1 MSELLDR
8 IEAIADLVAEQAE
21 ASDAQGHLSDVT
33 HKALREAGI
42 VRALQ
47 PKDFGGDEL
56 HPRDFF
62 EGILELGGRHGST
75 GWVSSVVGVHSFE
88 IAQGTRQVQEEIWGE
103 DPDTWVASPY
113 APIGRA
119 IPTEGGWIFSGKW
132 PFSSGTDL
140 CDWIVLGGMLCDKD
154 GNVRP
159 DGLRH
164 FILPRS
170 DYTILQDSW
179 NVVGLKGTG
188 SKDILIKD
196 AFIPDHRI
204 IDPEE
209 LGSGAAAEQ
218 AGRGDVALYRM
229 PFHSMFSGAI
239 TAGTLAAAEGALAS
253 WLSYTRGR
261 VSARGVVAATDPR
274 QLHALGEAA
283 SDLQACRMQFLGDI
297 DRLFDVCAAG
307 GRPSMELRAE
317 VRRNQVRVSRRAGE
331 AVDRLVAH
339 AGGSSMRLDNP
350 IQRFWRDVHIA
361 LGHGANV
368 AETVYEAYGTVVFTG
383 EAPKNVRM

>member
-1 MSELLDR
+1 MTELLDR
-8 IEAIADLVAEQAE
+8 IEKIADLIAEQAE
-21 ASDAQGHLSDVT
+21 PSDALGHLTPDT
-33 HKALREAGI
+33 HAALRDVGI

-47 PKDFGGDEL
+47 PTDQGGEERT
-56 HPRDFF
+56 PREFF
-62 EGILELGGRHGST
+62 EGVLALGGIHAST

-88 IAQGTRQVQEEIWGE
+88 IAQGTRQVQEEIWGK

-119 IPTEGGWIFSGKW
+119 IPTDGGWTFSGKW

-140 CDWIVLGGMLCDKD
+140 CEWIVLGGMLCDAEGK
-154 GNVRP
+154 VRP

-170 DYTILQDSW
+170 DYEILQDSW

-196 AFIPDHRI
+196 AFVPEHRI
-204 IDPEE
+204 IDPAD
-209 LGSGAAAEQ
+209 LGTGAAAEQ
-218 AGRGDVALYRM
+218 AGRGDSALYRM

-239 TAGTLAAAEGALAS
+239 TCATLAAAEGALGA
-253 WLSYTRGR
+253 WLAYTRGR
-261 VSARGVVAATDPR
+261 VSTRGVVAATDPR

-283 SDLQACRMQFLGDI
+283 SDLEASHMQFLNDI
-297 DRLFDVCAAG
+297 DRLYEVCLAG
-307 GRPSMELRAE
+307 ERPNLELRAA
-317 VRRNQVRVSRRAGE
+317 VRRNQVRISQRA
-331 AVDRLVAH
+331 AAATDRLVAH

-350 IQRFWRDVHIA
+350 IQRFWRDLHIA

-368 AETVYEAYGTVVFTG
+368 AETVYEAYGSVVFTG
-383 EAPKNVRM
+383 EAPASVRM

>member
-8 IEAIADLVAEQAE
+8 IEGIADLIAEQSE
-21 ASDAQGHLSDVT
+21 ESDALGHLSDAT
-33 HKALREAGI
+33 HQALRETGI
-42 VRALQ
+42 VRSLQ
-47 PKDFGGDEL
+47 PKDFGGAEL
-56 HPRDFF
+56 PPREFF
-62 EGILELGGRHGST
+62 EGVLALGSRHGST

-103 DPDTWVASPY
+103 DPDTWIASPY

-119 IPTEGGWIFSGKW
+119 IPTEGGWTFSGRW

-140 CDWIVLGGMLCDKD
+140 CDWIVLGGMLCNPD
-154 GNVRP
+154 GSVRP

-164 FILPRS
+164 FILPRK
-170 DYTILQDSW
+170 DYEILHDSW

-188 SKDILIKD
+188 SKDILITD
-196 AFIPDHRI
+196 AFVPDHRI
-204 IDPEE
+204 IDPED

-218 AGRGDVALYRM
+218 AGRGDVPLYRM

-253 WLSYTRGR
+253 WVAYTRGR

-274 QLHALGEAA
+274 QLRALGEAA
-283 SDLQACRMQFLGDI
+283 SDLQACRMQFLNDV
-297 DRLFDVCAAG
+297 DRLYDVCLAG

-331 AVDRLVAH
+331 AVDRLIAH

-350 IQRFWRDVHIA
+350 IQRFWRDIHIA

-368 AETVYEAYGTVVFTG
+368 AETVYEAYGTVLFTG
-383 EAPKNVRM
+383 EAPAGVRM

>member
-1 MSELLDR
+1 MSQLLNR
-8 IEAIADLVAEQAE
+8 IEDIADQIAAQAE
-21 ASDAQGHLSDVT
+21 EADALGRLPDRT
-33 HKALREAGI
+33 HKLLRESGI
-42 VRALQ
+42 IRALQ

-56 HPRDFF
+56 NPREFF
-62 EGILELGGRHGST
+62 EGILALGTQHAST

-88 IAQGTRQVQEEIWGE
+88 IAQGSRQVQEEIWGD

-119 IPTEGGWIFSGKW
+119 IPTDGGWIFSGKW

-140 CDWIVLGGMLCDKD
+140 CDWIVLGGMLCNAD
-154 GNVRP
+154 GSVRP

-164 FILPRS
+164 FILPRK
-170 DYTILQDSW
+170 DYEILQDSW

-196 AFIPDHRI
+196 AFIPEHRI

-218 AGRGDVALYRM
+218 AGRGDVDLYRM

-239 TAGTLAAAEGALAS
+239 TAGALGAAEGALAA
-253 WLSYTRGR
+253 WLNYTRGR
-261 VSARGVVAATDPR
+261 VSTRGVVAATEPR

-283 SDLQACRMQFLGDI
+283 SDLQACRLQFLNDV
-297 DRLFDVCAAG
+297 DRLFEVCQNG
-307 GRPSMELRAE
+307 DRPTIELRAE

-339 AGGSSMRLDNP
+339 AGGSSMRTDNP
-350 IQRFWRDVHIA
+350 IQRFWRDLHIA

-368 AETVYEAYGTVVFTG
+368 AEPVYEAYGSVVFTG